1 MQIFIESLKLY
12 FTLILRIDL
21 NLGGYFMNSSQLK
34 IFAMIAML
42 LDHIAWILFPNIA
55 IFHIIGKLAFP
66 IFCFMIAEGYI
77 KTRNRKKYLIRLL
90 LIAVISQIP
99 FLMAFKLAFGN
110 QMSGF
115 NTIFDLALGLI
126 AIWIYDKKDSKYTLL
141 AVWVISIS
149 AWILQIDGDFA
160 GIWLIYF
167 FFKYHND
174 FKTMAKK
181 VCMLTVLETIIYI
194 AQIFIMNFTNGQPL
208 DLCLSYA
215 FSFNTLEC
223 LLSILALVPIKFY
236 TGKKGLNIK
245 WLFYIFYPAHLLILY
260 EIRVFLM

>member
-1 MQIFIESLKLY
+1 
-12 FTLILRIDL
+12 
-21 NLGGYFMNSSQLK
+21 MNSSQLK
-34 IFAMIAML
+34 IFAMITML
-42 LDHIAWILFPNIA
+42 LDHIAWILFPSIA
-55 IFHIIGKLAFP
+55 IFHIIGRLAFP

-77 KTRNRKKYLIRLL
+77 KTSNRKKYLIRLL

-141 AVWVISIS
+141 AVWVISIL
-149 AWILQIDGDFA
+149 ALFLQIDGDFT

-181 VCMLTVLETIIYI
+181 VCMFTLLAAIIYI
-194 AQIFIMNFTNGQPL
+194 SQIFIMYFMNGQPL
-208 DLCLSYA
+208 NICLTYA

-223 LLSILALVPIKFY
+223 LLSIFALIPIKFY
-236 TGKKGLNIK
+236 NGKKGLNIK
-245 WLFYIFYPAHLLILY
+245 WLFYIFYPAHLLLLY
-260 EIRVFLM
+260 GIRVFVM

>member
-1 MQIFIESLKLY
+1 
-12 FTLILRIDL
+12 
-21 NLGGYFMNSSQLK
+21 MNSSQLK
-34 IFAMIAML
+34 IIAMITML

-55 IFHIIGKLAFP
+55 IFHIIGKIAFP

-90 LIAVISQIP
+90 LIAAISQIP
-99 FLMAFKLAFGN
+99 FLMTFRLAFGN
-110 QMSGF
+110 QMFGF

-126 AIWIYDKKDSKYTLL
+126 AIWIYDKKDSKYSLI
-141 AVWVISIS
+141 AVWIISIL
-149 AWILQIDGDFA
+149 ALLLQIDGDFA

-181 VCMLTVLETIIYI
+181 VCMFTILEVFIYI
-194 AQIFIMNFTNGQPL
+194 AQIFIMCFMNGQPL
-208 DLCLSYA
+208 NNCLSYA
-215 FSFNTLEC
+215 FSFNTLES
-223 LLSILALVPIKFY
+223 LFSVLALIPIKY
-236 TGKKGLNIK
+236 YNGKKGLNIK

-260 EIRVFLM
+260 AIRVFVM